1 MRVGFLL
8 IAMVLGA
15 CTSAEQPI
23 PELRQATGVK
33 IGEVTDSSAIV
44 WARLTEDEERRE
56 DGRELRGR
64 PNRDA
69 PLEELDT
76 RELEGS
82 VPGSSGQLRVVYG
95 TSEDL
100 SDATETEWREAEAD
114 DDFAVQFHLGDLE
127 PDTKYYFETRSVND
141 EGRPHLPMR
150 GSFKTAPPLEV
161 YGDVTFTV
169 ITGQAYRDADDPQ
182 GFKIYRSMLELEP
195 EFIVPTGDTVYYDSD
210 KPIASNIE
218 LARYHWRRMYSY
230 PLLKE
235 FHRQVPGYWEKD
247 DHDSYANDNWPGL
260 VRDYM
265 GTFSFEQGLKVYAEQ
280 VPIGDRPYRRFRWG
294 RGLEVWLVE
303 GRDFRSPNNMP
314 DGPEK
319 TIWGEEQKRW
329 LKKTLLA
336 SDADWRVLVS
346 PTPIVGPDRENKNDN
361 HANVGFQHEG
371 DEFRTW
377 AAENLGDNFFI
388 ACGDRHWQYHS
399 IHPETGVHEF
409 SSGPASD
416 QHASGS
422 PGETDEYHQFHRV
435 QGGFLSVNT
444 RKEGEESVITFRLH
458 AVNGDVVYEWSRSQ
472 EAARSGEAAS
482 YFN

>member
-1 MRVGFLL
+1 MRVFLFV
-8 IAMVLGA
+8 AVAVLSA
-15 CTSAEQPI
+15 CSSADQPI

-33 IGEVTDSSAIV
+33 VGEVTDTSAIV
-44 WARLTEDEERRE
+44 WGRLTERPERKA
-56 DGRELRGR
+56 DGLELRGR
-64 PNRDA
+64 PNRDEPRA
-69 PLEELDT
+69 DLDT

-82 VPGSSGQLRVVYG
+82 APGAPGNLSLSYS

-100 SDATETEWREAEAD
+100 ADAIETPWLAAVADHDYAAQFRIEA
-114 DDFAVQFHLGDLE
+114 LE
-127 PDTKYYFETRSVND
+127 PDTKYFFEMRSKGAD
-141 EGRPHLPMR
+141 GRAHLPMR
-150 GSFKTAPPLEV
+150 GSFKTAPPPEA

-169 ITGQAYRDADDPQ
+169 ITGQAYRDADDPG
-182 GFKIYRSMLELEP
+182 GFKIYESMLALEP

-210 KPIASNIE
+210 EPLVTSIE

-235 FHRQVPGYWEKD
+235 FHRRVPGYWEKD

-280 VPIGDRPYRRFRWG
+280 VPMSDKPYRRFRWG
-294 RGLEVWLVE
+294 KGLEIWLTE
-303 GRDFRSPNNMP
+303 GRDFRSPNNLP

-319 TIWGEEQKRW
+319 SIWGAEQKEW
-329 LKKTLLA
+329 LKQTLLA
-336 SDADWRVLVS
+336 SDADWRVLIS

-371 DEFRTW
+371 DEFRNW

-399 IHPETGVHEF
+399 VDPKTGVQEF

-422 PGETDEYHQFHRV
+422 PGLTDEYHRFHRV

-444 RKEGEESVITFRLH
+444 KRDGDRSTITFRFH
-458 AVNGDVVYEWSRSQ
+458 SVDGTVVNEWSAERP
-472 EAARSGEAAS
+472 AGM
-482 YFN
+482 